1 MLLFDKKRKNVLNGK
16 KITELDKRDLHKVY
30 YDYQQ
35 DYVAYAKKKEDYT
48 KRIDKI
54 IEDNAMIVDQHSK
67 LGDKE
72 LSLKNEAYKILKS
85 LPS

>member
-1 MLLFDKKRKNVLNGK
+1 MLFDKKRKNVLTGK

-35 DYVAYAKKKEDYT
+35 DYVAYAKKKEEYT

-54 IEDNAMIVDQHSK
+54 IEDNAAMVNQQTN
-67 LGDKE
+67 L
-72 LSLKNEAYKILKS
+72 A
-85 LPS
+85 

>member
-1 MLLFDKKRKNVLNGK
+1 MLLFDKKRKNVLTGK

-35 DYVAYAKKKEDYT
+35 DYVAYAKKKEEYT

-54 IEDNAMIVDQHSK
+54 IEDNAAMVNQQTN
-67 LGDKE
+67 L
-72 LSLKNEAYKILKS
+72 A
-85 LPS
+85 

>member
-1 MLLFDKKRKNVLNGK
+1 MRMLLFDKKRKNVLTGK

-35 DYVAYAKKKEDYT
+35 DYVAYAKKKEEYT

-54 IEDNAMIVDQHSK
+54 IEDNAAMVNQQTN
-67 LGDKE
+67 L
-72 LSLKNEAYKILKS
+72 A
-85 LPS
+85 